1 MRDNHRFRMADGAEF
16 VGHQGDS
23 FEMRVS
29 IPSDDNGFFGR
40 QCPECSL
47 VFRMDVQQ
55 YEALPDDLTLWCVY
69 CGHHAEHSDFMT
81 EQQHD
86 RIMRAA
92 DDFAVQMVSQ
102 ELDKMFGGLARS
114 SRGGIIS
121 FSYKTPQPF
130 YPRPLPGIDEEQLVR
145 IRTCA
150 GCQNN
155 YAVFGEHRYC
165 PVCGPLPAASIAFD
179 ALQADTARLDALEAL
194 RSDTK
199 ALLREQ
205 GVFTR
210 NWVDTMENV
219 VGIVEALASSLF
231 RSTVPNA
238 DNLLNGKG
246 AIFQRLDPMAA
257 LIVDAGFSDPRTTL
271 GPPTWQRLLET
282 WAARHVFTH
291 NDGIVDAKYLTKVPS
306 SSARIGQRIV
316 LTDDVCRRALDD
328 AKALCEALIDALR

>member
-29 IPSDDNGFFGR
+29 IPSDGKGFFGR

-47 VFRMDVQQ
+47 VFRMDTQQ

-69 CGHHAEHSDFMT
+69 CGHHAEHSEFMT
-81 EQQHD
+81 EQQHE

-92 DDFAVQMVSQ
+92 DDFATQMVNQ

-121 FSYKTPQPF
+121 FSYKKPQPF

-155 YAVFGEHRYC
+155 YAIFGEHRYC

-194 RSDTK
+194 PSDTK

-210 NWVDTMENV
+210 NWVDTLENV
-219 VGIVEALASSLF
+219 VGVVEALASSLF
-231 RSTVPNA
+231 RSAVPNA
-238 DNLLNGKG
+238 DSLLNGKG
-246 AIFQRLDPMAA
+246 AIFQRLDPMAE
-257 LIVDAGFSDPRTTL
+257 LIVDAGFSDLRTTL

>member
-1 MRDNHRFRMADGAEF
+1 MRDHRRFRMADGAEL
-16 VGHQGDS
+16 VGSQGDS

-55 YEALPDDLTLWCVY
+55 YEALPDNLALWCVY
-69 CGHHAEHSDFMT
+69 CGHHAEHSEFMT
-81 EQQHD
+81 EQQRD

-92 DDFAVQMVSQ
+92 GDFAMQMVSQ

-114 SRGGIIS
+114 SRGSSIS
-121 FSYKTPQPF
+121 FSYRSQPF

-145 IRTCA
+145 VRTCA

-165 PVCGPLPAASIAFD
+165 PVCGQLPAASVAFD
-179 ALQADTARLDALEAL
+179 ALQADTARLNALEAL
-194 RSDTK
+194 PTDAK

-210 NWVDTMENV
+210 NWVDTVENV
-219 VGIVEALASSLF
+219 VGVVEALASSLF
-231 RSTVPNA
+231 RAAVPNA
-238 DNLLNGKG
+238 ASLLNGKG
-246 AIFQRLDPMAA
+246 AIFQRLDHMAD
-257 LIVDAGFSDPRTTL
+257 LIVTAGFPDLRTAL
-271 GPPTWQRLLET
+271 GSQTWQRLLET

-291 NDGIVDAKYLTKVPS
+291 NDGIVDEKYLIKVPG
-306 SSARIGQRIV
+306 SSAQIGQRLV
-316 LTDDVCRRALDD
+316 LTETMCRSALND
-328 AKALCEALIDALR
+328 AKALCETLVDVLR

>member
-1 MRDNHRFRMADGAEF
+1 MRDHRRFRMADGAEL
-16 VGHQGDS
+16 VGSQGDS

-55 YEALPDDLTLWCVY
+55 YEALPDNLALWCVY
-69 CGHHAEHSDFMT
+69 CGHHAEHSEFMT
-81 EQQHD
+81 EQQRD

-92 DDFAVQMVSQ
+92 GDFAMQMVSQ

-114 SRGGIIS
+114 SRGGSIS
-121 FSYKTPQPF
+121 FSYRSQPF

-145 IRTCA
+145 VRTCA

-165 PVCGPLPAASIAFD
+165 PVCGQLPAASIAFD

-194 RSDTK
+194 PTDAK

-210 NWVDTMENV
+210 NWVDTVENV
-219 VGIVEALASSLF
+219 VGVVEALASSLF
-231 RSTVPNA
+231 RAAVPNA
-238 DNLLNGKG
+238 ASLLNGKG
-246 AIFQRLDPMAA
+246 AIFQRLDHMAD
-257 LIVDAGFSDPRTTL
+257 LIVTAGFPDLRTAL
-271 GPPTWQRLLET
+271 GSQTWQRLLET

-291 NDGIVDAKYLTKVPS
+291 NDGIVDEKYLIKVPG
-306 SSARIGQRIV
+306 SSAQIGQRLV
-316 LTDDVCRRALDD
+316 LTETMCRSALDD
-328 AKALCEALIDALR
+328 AKAL

>member
-1 MRDNHRFRMADGAEF
+1 MRDHRRFRMADGAEL
-16 VGHQGDS
+16 VGSQGDS

-55 YEALPDDLTLWCVY
+55 YEALPDNLALWCVY
-69 CGHHAEHSDFMT
+69 CGHHAEHSEFMT
-81 EQQHD
+81 EQQRD

-92 DDFAVQMVSQ
+92 GDFAMQMVSQ
-102 ELDKMFGGLARS
+102 EFDKMFGGLARS
-114 SRGGIIS
+114 SRGGSIS
-121 FSYKTPQPF
+121 FSYRSQPF

-145 IRTCA
+145 VRTCA

-165 PVCGPLPAASIAFD
+165 PVCGQLPAASVAFD
-179 ALQADTARLDALEAL
+179 ALQADTARLNALEAL
-194 RSDTK
+194 PTDAK

-210 NWVDTMENV
+210 NWVDTVENV
-219 VGIVEALASSLF
+219 VGVVEALASSLF
-231 RSTVPNA
+231 RAAVPNA
-238 DNLLNGKG
+238 ASLLNGKG
-246 AIFQRLDPMAA
+246 AIFQRLDHMAD
-257 LIVDAGFSDPRTTL
+257 LIVTAGFPDLRTAL
-271 GPPTWQRLLET
+271 GSQTWQHLLET

-291 NDGIVDAKYLTKVPS
+291 NDGIVDEKYLIKVPG
-306 SSARIGQRIV
+306 SSAQIGQRLV
-316 LTDDVCRRALDD
+316 LTETMCRSALND
-328 AKALCEALIDALR
+328 AKALCETLVDVLR

>member
-1 MRDNHRFRMADGAEF
+1 MADGAEL
-16 VGHQGDS
+16 VRSQGDS

-55 YEALPDDLTLWCVY
+55 YEALPDNLALWCVY
-69 CGHHAEHSDFMT
+69 CGHHAEHSEFMT
-81 EQQHD
+81 EQQRD

-92 DDFAVQMVSQ
+92 SDFAMQMVSQ

-114 SRGGIIS
+114 SRGGSIS
-121 FSYKTPQPF
+121 FSYRSQPF

-145 IRTCA
+145 VRTCA

-165 PVCGPLPAASIAFD
+165 PVCGQLPAASVAFD
-179 ALQADTARLDALEAL
+179 ALQADTARLNALEAL
-194 RSDTK
+194 PTDSK

-210 NWVDTMENV
+210 NWVDTVENV
-219 VGIVEALASSLF
+219 VGVVEALASSLF
-231 RSTVPNA
+231 RAAVPNA
-238 DNLLNGKG
+238 ASLLNGKG
-246 AIFQRLDPMAA
+246 AIFQRLDHMAD
-257 LIVDAGFSDPRTTL
+257 LIVTAGFPDLRTAL
-271 GPPTWQRLLET
+271 GSQTWQRLLET

-291 NDGIVDAKYLTKVPS
+291 NDGIVDEKYLIKVPG
-306 SSARIGQRIV
+306 SSAQIGQRLV
-316 LTDDVCRRALDD
+316 LTETMCRSALDD
-328 AKALCEALIDALR
+328 AKALCETLVDVLR

>member
-1 MRDNHRFRMADGAEF
+1 MRDHHRFRMADGAEL
-16 VGHQGDS
+16 VGRQGDS

-55 YEALPDDLTLWCVY
+55 YEALPDSLALWCVY
-69 CGHHAEHSDFMT
+69 CGHHAEHSEFMT
-81 EQQHD
+81 EQQRD

-92 DDFAVQMVSQ
+92 GDFAMQMVSQ

-114 SRGGIIS
+114 SRGGSIS
-121 FSYKTPQPF
+121 FSYRSQPF

-145 IRTCA
+145 VRTCA

-165 PVCGPLPAASIAFD
+165 PVCGQLPAASVAFD

-194 RSDTK
+194 PTDAK

-210 NWVDTMENV
+210 NWVDTVENV
-219 VGIVEALASSLF
+219 VGVVEALASSLF
-231 RSTVPNA
+231 RAAVPNA
-238 DNLLNGKG
+238 ASLLNGKG
-246 AIFQRLDPMAA
+246 AIFQRLDHMADLIVTAGFPDLRAA
-257 LIVDAGFSDPRTTL
+257 LGSQ
-271 GPPTWQRLLET
+271 TWQRLLET
-282 WAARHVFTH
+282 WAVRHVFTH
-291 NDGIVDAKYLTKVPS
+291 NDGIVDEKYLIKVPG
-306 SSARIGQRIV
+306 SSAQIGQRLV
-316 LTDDVCRRALDD
+316 LTETVCRNALDD
-328 AKALCEALIDALR
+328 AKALCETLVDMLR

>member
-1 MRDNHRFRMADGAEF
+1 MADGAEL
-16 VGHQGDS
+16 VGSQGDS

-29 IPSDDNGFFGR
+29 IPSDDDGFFGR

-55 YEALPDDLTLWCVY
+55 YEALPDNLALWCVY
-69 CGHHAEHSDFMT
+69 CGHHAEHSEFMT
-81 EQQHD
+81 EQQRD

-92 DDFAVQMVSQ
+92 GDFAMQMVSQ

-114 SRGGIIS
+114 SRGSSIS
-121 FSYKTPQPF
+121 FSYRSQPF

-145 IRTCA
+145 VRTCA

-165 PVCGPLPAASIAFD
+165 PVCGQLPAASVAFD
-179 ALQADTARLDALEAL
+179 ALQADTARLNALEAL
-194 RSDTK
+194 PTDAK

-210 NWVDTMENV
+210 NWVDTVENV
-219 VGIVEALASSLF
+219 VGVVEALASSLF
-231 RSTVPNA
+231 RAAVPNA
-238 DNLLNGKG
+238 ASLLNGKG
-246 AIFQRLDPMAA
+246 AIFQRLDHMAD
-257 LIVDAGFSDPRTTL
+257 LIVTAGFPDLRSAL
-271 GPPTWQRLLET
+271 GSQTWQRLLET

-291 NDGIVDAKYLTKVPS
+291 NDGIVDEKYLIKVPG
-306 SSARIGQRIV
+306 SSAQIGQRLV
-316 LTDDVCRRALDD
+316 LTETMCRSALND
-328 AKALCEALIDALR
+328 AKALCETLVNVLR

>member
-1 MRDNHRFRMADGAEF
+1 MADGTDL

-23 FEMRVS
+23 FEMRIS

-47 VFRMDVQQ
+47 VFRMDAQQ

-69 CGHHAEHSDFMT
+69 CGHHAEHSEFMT

-92 DDFAVQMVSQ
+92 DDFAMQMVSQ
-102 ELDKMFGGLARS
+102 ELDQIFGGLARS
-114 SRGGIIS
+114 SRGGSIS
-121 FSYKTPQPF
+121 FSYKKPQPF
-130 YPRPLPGIDEEQLVR
+130 HPRPLLGIDEEQLVR
-145 IRTCA
+145 IRTCT

-165 PVCGPLPAASIAFD
+165 PVCGPLPAPSVAFD
-179 ALQADTARLDALEAL
+179 ALQADAVRLDALEAL
-194 RSDTK
+194 SSDTK

-210 NWVDTMENV
+210 NWVDTVENV
-219 VGIVEALASSLF
+219 VGVVEALGSSLF
-231 RSTVPNA
+231 RAVVPNA
-238 DNLLNGKG
+238 DSLLNGKG
-246 AIFQRLDPMAA
+246 AIFQRLDPMAD
-257 LIVDAGFSDPRTTL
+257 LIVDAGLSDLRTTL
-271 GPPTWQRLLET
+271 GPRTWQRLLET

-291 NDGIVDAKYLTKVPS
+291 NDGILDEKYLTRVPG
-306 SSARIGQRIV
+306 SSARIGQRLV

-328 AKALCEALIDALR
+328 AKALCNALVDVLR

>member
-1 MRDNHRFRMADGAEF
+1 MRDHRRFRMADGAEL

-29 IPSDDNGFFGR
+29 VPSDDNGFFGR

-55 YEALPDDLTLWCVY
+55 YEALPDSLALWCVY
-69 CGHHAEHSDFMT
+69 CGHHAEHSEFMT
-81 EQQHD
+81 EQQRD

-92 DDFAVQMVSQ
+92 GDFAMQMVSQ
-102 ELDKMFGGLARS
+102 ELDKMFGGLART
-114 SRGGIIS
+114 SRGGSIS
-121 FSYKTPQPF
+121 FSYRSQPF

-145 IRTCA
+145 VRTCA

-165 PVCGPLPAASIAFD
+165 PVCGQLPAASVAFD

-194 RSDTK
+194 PTDAK

-210 NWVDTMENV
+210 NWVDTVENV
-219 VGIVEALASSLF
+219 VGVVEALASSLF
-231 RSTVPNA
+231 RAAVPNA
-238 DNLLNGKG
+238 ASLLNGKG
-246 AIFQRLDPMAA
+246 AIFQRLDHMAD
-257 LIVDAGFSDPRTTL
+257 LIVTAGFPDLRTTL
-271 GPPTWQRLLET
+271 GSQTWQRLLET

-291 NDGIVDAKYLTKVPS
+291 NDGIVDEKYLIKVPG
-306 SSARIGQRIV
+306 SSAQIGQRLV
-316 LTDDVCRRALDD
+316 LTETMCRSALDD
-328 AKALCEALIDALR
+328 AKALCETLVDVLR

>member
-1 MRDNHRFRMADGAEF
+1 MADGAEL
-16 VGHQGDS
+16 VGRQGDS

-55 YEALPDDLTLWCVY
+55 YEALPDSLALWCVY
-69 CGHHAEHSDFMT
+69 CGHHAEHSEFMT
-81 EQQHD
+81 EQQRD

-92 DDFAVQMVSQ
+92 GDFAMQMVSQ

-114 SRGGIIS
+114 SRGGSIS
-121 FSYKTPQPF
+121 FSYRSQPF

-145 IRTCA
+145 VRTCA

-165 PVCGPLPAASIAFD
+165 PVCGQLPAASVAFD

-194 RSDTK
+194 PTDAK

-210 NWVDTMENV
+210 NWVDTVENV
-219 VGIVEALASSLF
+219 VGVVEALASSLF
-231 RSTVPNA
+231 RAAVPNA
-238 DNLLNGKG
+238 ASLLNGKG
-246 AIFQRLDPMAA
+246 AIFQRLDHMADLIVTAGFPDLRAA
-257 LIVDAGFSDPRTTL
+257 LGSQ
-271 GPPTWQRLLET
+271 TWQRLLET
-282 WAARHVFTH
+282 WAVRHVFTH
-291 NDGIVDAKYLTKVPS
+291 NDGIVDEKYLIKVPG
-306 SSARIGQRIV
+306 SSAQIGQRLV
-316 LTDDVCRRALDD
+316 LTETVCRNALDD
-328 AKALCEALIDALR
+328 AKALCETLVDMLR

>member
-1 MRDNHRFRMADGAEF
+1 MRDNHRFRMADGAEL

-29 IPSDDNGFFGR
+29 MPSDDNGFFGR

-47 VFRMDVQQ
+47 VFRMDAQQ

-69 CGHHAEHSDFMT
+69 CGHHAEHSEFMT
-81 EQQHD
+81 EQQRD

-92 DDFAVQMVSQ
+92 DDFAMQMVSQ
-102 ELDKMFGGLARS
+102 ELDEIFGGLARS
-114 SRGGIIS
+114 SRGGSIS
-121 FSYKTPQPF
+121 FSYKKPQPF
-130 YPRPLPGIDEEQLVR
+130 HPRPLPGIDEEQLVR
-145 IRTCA
+145 IRTCT

-165 PVCGPLPAASIAFD
+165 PVCGPLPAPSVAFD
-179 ALQADTARLDALEAL
+179 ALQADAVRLDALEAL
-194 RSDTK
+194 PSDTK

-210 NWVDTMENV
+210 NWVDTVENV
-219 VGIVEALASSLF
+219 VGVVEALGSSLF
-231 RSTVPNA
+231 RAVVPNA
-238 DNLLNGKG
+238 ESLLNGKG
-246 AIFQRLDPMAA
+246 AIFQRLDPMAD
-257 LIVDAGFSDPRTTL
+257 LIVDAGLSDLRTTL
-271 GPPTWQRLLET
+271 GPRTWQRLLET

-291 NDGIVDAKYLTKVPS
+291 NDGIVDEKYLTRVPG
-306 SSARIGQRIV
+306 SSARIGQRLV

-328 AKALCEALIDALR
+328 AKALCNALVDVLR

>member
-1 MRDNHRFRMADGAEF
+1 MRDHRKFRMADGAEL
-16 VGHQGDS
+16 VGSQGDS

-29 IPSDDNGFFGR
+29 IPSDDDGFFGR

-55 YEALPDDLTLWCVY
+55 YEALPDNLALWCVY
-69 CGHHAEHSDFMT
+69 CGHHAEHSEFMT
-81 EQQHD
+81 EQQRD

-92 DDFAVQMVSQ
+92 GDFAMQMVSQ

-114 SRGGIIS
+114 SRGSSIS
-121 FSYKTPQPF
+121 FSYRSQPF

-145 IRTCA
+145 VRTCA

-165 PVCGPLPAASIAFD
+165 PVCGQLPAASVAFD
-179 ALQADTARLDALEAL
+179 ALQADTARLNALEAL
-194 RSDTK
+194 PTDAK

-210 NWVDTMENV
+210 NWVDTVENV
-219 VGIVEALASSLF
+219 VGVVEALASSLF
-231 RSTVPNA
+231 RAAVPNA
-238 DNLLNGKG
+238 ASLLNGKG
-246 AIFQRLDPMAA
+246 AIFQRLDHMAD
-257 LIVDAGFSDPRTTL
+257 LIVTAGFPDLRSAL
-271 GPPTWQRLLET
+271 GSQTWQRLLET

-291 NDGIVDAKYLTKVPS
+291 NDGIVDEKYLIKVPG
-306 SSARIGQRIV
+306 SSAQIGQRLV
-316 LTDDVCRRALDD
+316 LTETMCRSALND
-328 AKALCEALIDALR
+328 AKALCETLVNVLR

>member
-1 MRDNHRFRMADGAEF
+1 MRDHRRFRMADGAEL
-16 VGHQGDS
+16 VGRQGDS

-55 YEALPDDLTLWCVY
+55 YEALPDNLALWCVY
-69 CGHHAEHSDFMT
+69 CGHHAEHSEFMT
-81 EQQHD
+81 EQQRD

-92 DDFAVQMVSQ
+92 GDFAMQMVSQ

-114 SRGGIIS
+114 SRGGSIS
-121 FSYKTPQPF
+121 FSYRSQPF

-145 IRTCA
+145 VRTCA

-165 PVCGPLPAASIAFD
+165 PVCGQLPAASVAFD
-179 ALQADTARLDALEAL
+179 ALQADAARLDALEAL
-194 RSDTK
+194 PTDAK
-199 ALLREQ
+199 APLREQ

-210 NWVDTMENV
+210 NWVDTVENV
-219 VGIVEALASSLF
+219 VGVVEALASSLF
-231 RSTVPNA
+231 RAAVPNA
-238 DNLLNGKG
+238 AGLLNGKG
-246 AIFQRLDPMAA
+246 SIFQRLDHMAD
-257 LIVDAGFSDPRTTL
+257 LIITAGFPDLRTTL
-271 GPPTWQRLLET
+271 GSQTWQRLLET

-291 NDGIVDAKYLTKVPS
+291 NDGIVDEKYLIKVPG
-306 SSARIGQRIV
+306 SSAQIGQRLV
-316 LTDDVCRRALDD
+316 LTETVCRNALDD
-328 AKALCEALIDALR
+328 AKALCETLVDVLR